1 MTERDITICGHGS
14 NTPSLKNLYSYL
26 DLRWNGFMTNKVRKR
41 LLKVRRLKAL
51 DTREKREHFHDLYRT
66 ILGRNTYDQDR
77 RQYVYTPYK
86 GRYYSDCSSSG
97 CATYQRCGADIPLLN
112 TAGMIGSDLFTD
124 VPVDIVDGHIMQP
137 ERLLP
142 GDALLFAGNINRPSL
157 DYVGHVEY
165 IYEVPWVVATGWEHD
180 AVTGLWRYLEKGE
193 PVADAW
199 RYIADR
205 WYVFNG
211 AGYMIADAWYLDST
225 GAWYFL
231 GKDGAMISGQWLQ
244 ENGDWFYFEQ
254 DGRMASDAFVPDQRG
269 WCYVDGSGRWD
280 GEYRHVLPGPGVY
293 VVGQQRH

>member
-124 VPVDIVDGHIMQP
+124 VSVDIVDGHIMQP

-165 IYEVPWVVATGWEHD
+165 IYEVPWVVTTGWEQD
-180 AVTGLWRYLEKGE
+180 AGAGLWRYLEKGE

-225 GAWYFL
+225 GAWYYL
-231 GKDGAMISGQWLQ
+231 GK
-244 ENGDWFYFEQ
+244 

-280 GEYRHVLPGPGVY
+280 GEYRHALPGPGVR
-293 VVGQQRH
+293 VVGKQKY